1 MGVRSIG
8 LALTI
13 LAGLGMDIALN
24 AAVSSELR
32 QLQLETAP
40 HLRVH
45 SVADDDLTAYFI
57 ADELSRTEDGEIHL
71 LGAAQVRRLDAIS
84 KGDEIHYHPENGSVK
99 IRGKGS
105 LIREGT
111 IIRSEAI
118 DYNMNAQTGHIDQ
131 PSFMFGGTGGAGTAS
146 EAQILSNDHMR
157 LKTVEYSGCPCP
169 APAWFIKAPTLDLHN
184 EDNTGIAKHGVL
196 YFKNVPILYSPYLT
210 FPLREERKS
219 GLLMPTYGYSS
230 NSGLEFAVPYYFNL
244 APNYDATL
252 TPRYLSKRGLQ
263 LQGEF
268 RYLGETY
275 SGQVNGSYLA
285 NDKNTN
291 EDRWSLNAEHR
302 QHLGSGIG
310 FSYAYRRVSDDDY
323 FRDFS
328 TFGINEASVT
338 ELMSDARFTWA
349 GAKYFNAAVSVSKYQ
364 TLQDSSAYYRRPEY
378 DRLPQFELHGARY
391 NWNGFDVQSQNYA
404 TRFVM
409 PYYNGSLSEF
419 DYYRGTRLAP
429 NSTRV
434 SSYNTISFPVMRPAW
449 YITPKVGLHLSH
461 YDTDWKSVSNV
472 AQRNLKRN
480 VSRAVPVTSLDAGLT
495 FERDTSLF
503 GIDSI
508 QTLEPRAYYLY
519 VPYHDQNDIP
529 NLDTSV
535 ATFNFSQ
542 AFSENIY
549 SGGWDR
555 IANANQLTLGLTTRW
570 LDADTGFE
578 RIVLQ
583 AAQRLHFDEQRVFLG
598 SFGPLEHPA
607 ERTRSDY
614 LFGAQA
620 ALTDDFTVRFDAQLN
635 PETRDRNRM
644 AANVRW
650 SPKRLATIAASYRY
664 ERDPR
669 AFDNPNYQYINS
681 EDNRTQE
688 QVSLTTQ
695 WPLTQKVFAL
705 GRVDYSLQDKRSTQT
720 ILGLEYKGDC
730 CWTSRF
736 VVQRYAV
743 SAQKSNSAVFFQLEL
758 TGLGS
763 LGTDPMNLLRERV
776 VGYESVTSPIPEKTT
791 FERYE

>member
-1 MGVRSIG
+1 MGARLTG
-8 LALTI
+8 LALII

-24 AAVSSELR
+24 TALSTELR
-32 QLQLETAP
+32 KPQLETAS
-40 HLRVH
+40 HLRVQP
-45 SVADDDLTAYFI
+45 VAEDDLTAYFI
-57 ADELSRTEDGEIHL
+57 ADELSRTEDGVIHL
-71 LGAAQVRRLDAIS
+71 LGDAQVRRIDAIT
-84 KGDEIHYHPENGSVK
+84 KGDEIHYHPKEGSVK
-99 IRGKGS
+99 IRGKGT

-111 IIRSEAI
+111 IIRSDAI
-118 DYNMNAQTGHIDQ
+118 DYNMNAETGHIEQ
-131 PSFMFGGTGGAGTAS
+131 PTFMFGGAGGSGTAS
-146 EAQILSNDHMR
+146 EAQILSNDHLR
-157 LKTVEYSGCPCP
+157 LKTVEYSGCPCA
-169 APAWFIKAPTLDLHN
+169 APSWFIKAPTLDLYN
-184 EDNTGIAKHGVL
+184 EDNTGVAKHGVL

-219 GLLMPTYGYSS
+219 GFLMPTYGYSS

-263 LQGEF
+263 MQGEF
-268 RYLGETY
+268 RYLGENY
-275 SGQVNGSYLA
+275 SGEVSGSYLS
-285 NDKNTN
+285 NDKLTKT
-291 EDRWSLNAEHR
+291 DRWALNAQHAH
-302 QHLGSGIG
+302 HLGAGLG
-310 FSYAYRRVSDDDY
+310 FSYNYRRVSDDDY

-328 TFGINEASVT
+328 TFGINEASIT
-338 ELMSDARFTWA
+338 SLMSDARFMWS
-349 GAKYFNAAVSVSKYQ
+349 GAKYFNAAVSVAKYQ
-364 TLQDSSAYYRRPEY
+364 TLQDGSSYYRRPEY
-378 DRLPQFELHGARY
+378 DRLPEFELHGVRY

-404 TRFVM
+404 THFVM
-409 PYYNGSLSEF
+409 PYYKK
-419 DYYRGTRLAP
+419 TRLAP

-434 SSYNTISFPVMRPAW
+434 KSYNSIAFPLVRPAW
-449 YITPKVGLHLSH
+449 YITPKLALHLSH
-461 YDTDWKSVSNV
+461 YDTNWKSVANV
-472 AQRNLKRN
+472 AQHNLKAN
-480 VSRAVPVTSLDAGLT
+480 VGRVVPISSLDAGLT

-519 VPYHDQNDIP
+519 VPYRDQNDIP
-529 NLDTSV
+529 NLDSSI

-549 SGGWDR
+549 TGGWDR

-578 RIVLQ
+578 RVILQ
-583 AAQRLHFDEQRVFLG
+583 AAQRLYFDEQRVFLG
-598 SFGPLEHPA
+598 SFGLLEHPA

-620 ALTDDFTVRFDAQLN
+620 ALTDDFTVRLDAQVN
-635 PETRDRNRM
+635 PETRNRNRM
-644 AANVRW
+644 SANVHW

-669 AFDNPNYQYINS
+669 AFDNPRYQYES
-681 EDNRTQE
+681 PEDNLTQE

-695 WPLTQKVFAL
+695 WPLTQKVYAL

-730 CWTSRF
+730 CWTGRF

-763 LGTDPMNLLRERV
+763 LGTDPMSLLRERI
-776 VGYESVTSPIPEKTT
+776 VGYEPISSPIPEKTT